1 MLTGATDVT
10 GYAWRE
16 AVRRRSQS
24 ARWIPRFNRCTN
36 MHEGDVV
43 EFEWDPNKAASNL
56 RKHGVRF
63 AEAMTVFE
71 DDLMLTMPDSEL
83 DEERFVVI
91 GLSSLGR
98 MLVVVYTTRT
108 ERIRIISAR
117 NSTRRERAE
126 YEARRK

>member
-1 MLTGATDVT
+1 M
-10 GYAWRE
+10 
-16 AVRRRSQS
+16 
-24 ARWIPRFNRCTN
+24 
-36 MHEGDVV
+36 

-71 DDLMLTMPDSEL
+71 DDVMLTMPDSEL
-83 DEERFVVI
+83 DEERFVAI

-98 MLVVVYTTRT
+98 VLVVVYTTRI

-117 NSTRRERAE
+117 NATRKERAE

>member
-1 MLTGATDVT
+1 M
-10 GYAWRE
+10 
-16 AVRRRSQS
+16 
-24 ARWIPRFNRCTN
+24 
-36 MHEGDVV
+36 

-71 DDLMLTMPDSEL
+71 DEAMLTMVDDQSR
-83 DEERFVVI
+83 EERFVAL

-98 MLVVVYTTRT
+98 ILVVVYTTRR

-117 NSTRRERAE
+117 KATRNERAE
-126 YEARRK
+126 YEATAK

>member
-1 MLTGATDVT
+1 M
-10 GYAWRE
+10 
-16 AVRRRSQS
+16 
-24 ARWIPRFNRCTN
+24 
-36 MHEGDVV
+36 

-71 DDLMLTMPDSEL
+71 DDVMLTMPDSEP
-83 DEERFVVI
+83 DEERFVAI

-98 MLVVVYTTRT
+98 VLVVVYTTRI

-117 NSTRRERAE
+117 NATRKERAE
-126 YEARRK
+126 YEARSK